1 MIRRSVR
8 SLRYVPFP
16 AAIHK
21 IRFGRVVPLV
31 DHHVWKAK
39 HFKWKTSMGKN
50 RLSDYSRS
58 LRYRSVLLIF
68 FAMTLVIAFCVSLSV
83 GAAMV
88 PLGET
93 VRILCGLESN
103 PRWVQIVLNI
113 RLPQALA
120 AVLAGAGLSIAGAT
134 MQNVLRNPL
143 CSPLTLGISNAAAFG
158 AALALMLGA
167 EQGGLL
173 SRSIITLGAFGGAM
187 LATGVILGLSRFHGS
202 RSETIILVGVAL
214 SSLFAAGQMFMQYLA
229 DEVRLVAIVYW
240 TFGDTGRATWN
251 SLVLIGCCVA
261 VVSGYFLFQSWNY
274 NASAFGEETAQGLGV
289 PVRRLRTT
297 TMLLASF
304 LTAVIVSQIGIIGFV
319 GLVVPHLARLMIG
332 ADNRFLLPFM
342 LLLGGLL
349 LLVADTA
356 ARLVLHGRELPV
368 SILTAFIGVPVFLLL
383 LLSKK

>member
-1 MIRRSVR
+1 
-8 SLRYVPFP
+8 
-16 AAIHK
+16 
-21 IRFGRVVPLV
+21 
-31 DHHVWKAK
+31 
-39 HFKWKTSMGKN
+39 MGKN
-50 RLSDYSRS
+50 RPSDYSRS
-58 LRYRSVLLIF
+58 LRCRSALLILVAVLLV
-68 FAMTLVIAFCVSLSV
+68 LAFCLSLSV

-93 VRILCGLESN
+93 VRILCGFKSN
-103 PRWVQIVLNI
+103 PRWPQIILNI

-158 AALALMLGA
+158 AALTLMLG
-167 EQGGLL
+167 GGQLVAVNPAFGELL
-173 SRSIITLGAFGGAM
+173 SRSTIALGAFGGAI
-187 LATGVILGLSRFHGS
+187 LATVMILGLSRFHGS

-214 SSLFAAGQMFMQYLA
+214 SSLFSAGQMFMQYLA
-229 DEVRLVAIVYW
+229 DEARLAAIVYW
-240 TFGDTGRATWN
+240 TFGDTARASWN
-251 SLVLIGCCVA
+251 SLGLMGCCV
-261 VVSGYFLFQSWNY
+261 VMVSVFFLSQSWNY

-304 LTAVIVSQIGIIGFV
+304 LTAVIVSQVGIIGFV

-332 ADNRFLLPFM
+332 ADNRFLLPFT

-356 ARLVLHGRELPV
+356 ARLVLPPRGLPV
-368 SILTAFIGVPVFLLL
+368 SILTALIGVPVFLLL
-383 LLSKK
+383 LCSKRSEKTFF